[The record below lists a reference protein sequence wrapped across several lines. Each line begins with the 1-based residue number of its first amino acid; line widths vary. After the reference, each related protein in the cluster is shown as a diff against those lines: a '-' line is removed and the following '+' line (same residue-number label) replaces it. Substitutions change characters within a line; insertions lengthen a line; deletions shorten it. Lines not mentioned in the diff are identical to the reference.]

1 MAREREEKNE
11 EAVQAEP
18 EVKGKKGLI
27 KWIIIG
33 VVVLSVLGAAVGGG
47 LYVFNNMMGDKKH
60 AEKAP
65 PIIGTIWSLDPFIV
79 NLMDNSGERYLKVV
93 MQFEVADPAIIQE
106 LELVK
111 PRVQDSILDLLSS
124 KTLADLTDTPGKQRL
139 REEIILRVN
148 NSISRG
154 RIAKVYFSEF
164 VIQ

>member
-1 MAREREEKNE
+1 M
-11 EAVQAEP
+11 
-18 EVKGKKGLI
+18 
-27 KWIIIG
+27 
-33 VVVLSVLGAAVGGG
+33 
-47 LYVFNNMMGDKKH
+47 
-60 AEKAP
+60 P
-65 PIIGTIWSLDPFIV
+65 PIIGSIWDLDPFVV

-93 MQFEVADPAIIQE
+93 MQFEVPEPAIIKE

-111 PRVQDSILDLLSS
+111 PRVRDSILELLSS
-124 KTLADLTDTPGKQRL
+124 KSLADLADAPGKQRL

>member
-1 MAREREEKNE
+1 MAREEKDE

-18 EVKGKKGLI
+18 EVKGKRGTM
-27 KWIIIG
+27 KWVIIG
-33 VVVLSVLGAAVGGG
+33 VVILVLLGAAAGGG
-47 LYVFNNMMGDKKH
+47 WYVFNNMMGDKKAAH
-60 AEKAP
+60 KAP
-65 PIIGTIWSLDPFIV
+65 PIIGSLWSLDPFIV

-93 MQFEVADPAIIQE
+93 MQFEVSESSIIQE

-111 PRVQDSILDLLSS
+111 PRVRDSILDLLSS
-124 KTLADLTDTPGKQRL
+124 KSLADLADTPGKQRL

-154 RIAKVYFSEF
+154 RISKVYFTEF

>member
-1 MAREREEKNE
+1 M
-11 EAVQAEP
+11 
-18 EVKGKKGLI
+18 
-27 KWIIIG
+27 
-33 VVVLSVLGAAVGGG
+33 
-47 LYVFNNMMGDKKH
+47 
-60 AEKAP
+60 
-65 PIIGTIWSLDPFIV
+65 
-79 NLMDNSGERYLKVV
+79 KVV
-93 MQFEVADPAIIQE
+93 MQFEVTDPGIIQE

-111 PRVQDSILDLLSS
+111 PRVRDSILDLLSS

>member
-1 MAREREEKNE
+1 MAREDKDKGRDEE
-11 EAVQAEP
+11 VQQPEP
-18 EVKGKKGLI
+18 EIRGKRGLVKWLIISVAALVFLGL
-27 KWIIIG
+27 
-33 VVVLSVLGAAVGGG
+33 AAGGG
-47 LYVFNNMMGDKKH
+47 MYAYKQMMVEKKP
-60 AEKAP
+60 KVP
-65 PIIGTIWSLDPFIV
+65 PIIGSIWDLDPFVV

-93 MQFEVADPAIIQE
+93 MQFEVPEPAIIKE

-111 PRVQDSILDLLSS
+111 PRVRDSILELLSS
-124 KTLADLTDTPGKQRL
+124 KSLADLADAPGKQRL